1 MATFRGMDG
10 SVTFAAAV
18 VGEIKSWSINAS
30 AEMLE
35 DTAMGD
41 KWKTF
46 VGGIAEWS
54 GQATANLDYGDTNG
68 QKAMVDKIAVATP
81 ASTGAAL
88 EFLVNTGKKYTGTAL
103 VSGFQ
108 ITQQIGEIV
117 QVQFDF
123 QGSGAL
129 AVTWA

>member
-1 MATFRGMDG
+1 MPNTPET
-10 SVTFAAAV
+10 SSQ
-18 VGEIKSWSINAS
+18 KSAP
-30 AEMLE
+30 
-35 DTAMGD
+35 GPPR
-41 KWKTF
+41 
-46 VGGIAEWS
+46 
-54 GQATANLDYGDTNG
+54 
-68 QKAMVDKIAVATP
+68 KIAVATP